1 MGNKLSAPVKEPEQ
15 PSPMLRSGMRSI
27 TGSIRPRTSDATS
40 LSRHTR
46 THTPSASRTISR
58 TTPRSIDIVE
68 AASLATLSLRPPT
81 SGNTPPKPL
90 ATTLKH
96 RKIGRSALTFFS
108 CGRNVFIHFAGLALL
123 ERKIVK
129 AAPGTKALEDAAE
142 QVWIE
147 IAMYDT
153 EQRAMW
159 EDAAREA
166 KAALIGE
173 ELTADVLLEAH
184 CVPQYKARYQ
194 ALAAHAVDELLKR
207 YAAGTWPKHGG
218 TGFAPEVAE
227 AARRA
232 SHMTNKSEATESKV
246 DHAIERDIVSAINLR
261 DLPSEHFIGVEPS
274 ISRFTFSS
282 SRDIDQ
288 SSVRSAT
295 PTPAASE
302 AYPHPTFG
310 PSEVVD
316 AAATARLFL
325 DLNMTPPRSNR
336 DSLRSITTSLYTDVD
351 TDVDTE
357 PEIMT
362 MERITP
368 VKAKI
373 VDCKR

>member
-1 MGNKLSAPVKEPEQ
+1 M
-15 PSPMLRSGMRSI
+15 
-27 TGSIRPRTSDATS
+27 
-40 LSRHTR
+40 
-46 THTPSASRTISR
+46 
-58 TTPRSIDIVE
+58 
-68 AASLATLSLRPPT
+68 
-81 SGNTPPKPL
+81 
-90 ATTLKH
+90 
-96 RKIGRSALTFFS
+96 
-108 CGRNVFIHFAGLALL
+108 ALL
-123 ERKIVK
+123 ERQVVK
-129 AAPGTKALEDAAE
+129 ALPETKSLEDVAE

-147 IAMYDT
+147 IAMYDS
-153 EQRAMW
+153 EQRAIW

-166 KAALIGE
+166 KIALIGE
-173 ELTADVLLEAH
+173 EFAADALLEAH

-207 YAAGTWPKHGG
+207 YAAGTWPKHDG

-232 SHMTNKSEATESKV
+232 SSYTPKESETTEKKA
-246 DHAIERDIVSAINLR
+246 DHSIERDIVSAINLR
-261 DLPSEHFIGVEPS
+261 DLPPEHFIGVEPS
-274 ISRFTFSS
+274 IRRFTFSS

-295 PTPAASE
+295 PIPAASE
-302 AYPHPTFG
+302 VYPYPTSG

-316 AAATARLFL
+316 AAATARLYL

-336 DSLRSITTSLYTDVD
+336 DSLRSITTSLCTDVD
-351 TDVDTE
+351 AE

-362 MERITP
+362 TERITP